1 MTVFYF
7 IGVSR
12 VLAGSQ
18 YFSGGGRV
26 WGQAL
31 VIHIEVL
38 TYCCCSR
45 HILILLFYLILNTAM
60 FLRHWIDITI

>member
-12 VLAGSQ
+12 VLE

-26 WGQAL
+26 WGQA
-31 VIHIEVL
+31 HIEVL